1 MLRHSFGL
9 EAPAVAIEKAVKD
22 AVASGTRTGDIAFG
36 GKSVGTREMAAAVA
50 ARL

>member
-9 EAPAVAIEKAVKD
+9 HAEADAIDAAVRKTIAD
-22 AVASGTRTGDIAFG
+22 GFRTADIAFG
-36 GKSVGTREMAAAVA
+36 APAVGTREMAAAIL